1 MAPFWGQAFYRSYSL
16 RSLGPATTARC
27 FQEMGASAEQCD
39 VTTRRNDMAGNGIV
53 EDTDAN
59 FDADVVKADKPVLV
73 DFWAT
78 WCGPCRAIAP
88 IVEELAKDY
97 QGKIKIGK
105 MDVDANSS
113 TPMRY
118 KVTGI
123 PTLLVF
129 KGGQVVEQIVGY
141 RPKEAIAQAI
151 DRHLG

>member
-1 MAPFWGQAFYRSYSL
+1 MAWKPFWASNLQWNKWASSWRSGG
-16 RSLGPATTARC
+16 RGGVT
-27 FQEMGASAEQCD
+27 EMAKPQVVNDQSFEQD
-39 VTTRRNDMAGNGIV
+39 VLKS
-53 EDTDAN
+53 DT
-59 FDADVVKADKPVLV
+59 PVLV

-97 QGKIKIGK
+97 QGKITIGK
-105 MDVDANSS
+105 MDVDANSA

-129 KGGQVVEQIVGY
+129 KGGQVVEQLVGY
-141 RPKEAIAQAI
+141 RPKEAIAQALDKHI
-151 DRHLG
+151 GGTRLDAASADKATV

>member
-1 MAPFWGQAFYRSYSL
+1 
-16 RSLGPATTARC
+16 
-27 FQEMGASAEQCD
+27 
-39 VTTRRNDMAGNGIV
+39 MAGNGIV
-53 EDTDAN
+53 EVTDAN
-59 FDADVVKADKPVLV
+59 FDADVLKSDKPVLV

-88 IVEELAKDY
+88 IVEELAKEY

-129 KGGQVVEQIVGY
+129 KDGQVVEQLVGY
-141 RPKEAIAQAI
+141 RPKEAIAQAL
-151 DRHLG
+151 DKYVAKNVVA

>member
-1 MAPFWGQAFYRSYSL
+1 
-16 RSLGPATTARC
+16 
-27 FQEMGASAEQCD
+27 
-39 VTTRRNDMAGNGIV
+39 MAGNGIV
-53 EDTDAN
+53 EVTDAN
-59 FDADVVKADKPVLV
+59 FDADVLKSDKPVLV

-97 QGKIKIGK
+97 QGKITIGK
-105 MDVDANSS
+105 MDVDANSA

-129 KGGQVVEQIVGY
+129 KGGEVADQIVGAVG
-141 RPKEAIAQAI
+141 KDQIVKVLA
-151 DRHLG
+151 RHIS

>member
-1 MAPFWGQAFYRSYSL
+1 
-16 RSLGPATTARC
+16 
-27 FQEMGASAEQCD
+27 
-39 VTTRRNDMAGNGIV
+39 MAGNGIV
-53 EDTDAN
+53 EVTDAN
-59 FDADVVKADKPVLV
+59 FDADVLKSDKPVLV

-88 IVEELAKDY
+88 IVEELAKDS
-97 QGKIKIGK
+97 
-105 MDVDANSS
+105 NSS

-141 RPKEAIAQAI
+141 RPKEAIAQAL
-151 DRHLG
+151 DRHIA